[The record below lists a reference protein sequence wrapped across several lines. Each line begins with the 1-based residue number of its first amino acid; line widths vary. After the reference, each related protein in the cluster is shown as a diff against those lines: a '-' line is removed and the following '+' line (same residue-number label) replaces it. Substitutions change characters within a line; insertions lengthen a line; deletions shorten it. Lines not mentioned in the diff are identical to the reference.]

1 MVSPQPYS
9 GIAKGPVNAQDGGP
23 HCQSDKLV
31 VSRCSLFKK
40 FSFMVREW
48 GAWE

>member
-9 GIAKGPVNAQDGGP
+9 GIAKGPVNTPDGGP

-31 VSRCSLFKK
+31 ILRCSLFKR
-40 FSFMVREW
+40 FFMVREW
-48 GAWE
+48 DAWE